1 MEAARFKLDI
11 AFQEKGESLHQWADR
26 LKDIGF
32 RIARGE
38 RGAYGAV
45 EPRLVFKFCLAGL
58 DKEAGHKVI
67 ETGPPSDLETAVER
81 VQWLQHVESASRG
94 RSWYEDSGK
103 DYSRCGGNPHYWE
116 DQDYRQRR
124 DLVDK
129 DYQRDSDGQEHQY
142 RGPWSEE
149 GRTVSPNF
157 REQRTRDYS
166 PAVCDVGRG
175 VESPLETLMKT
186 NLVQEV
192 KGLGNSMESESKEPV
207 TMDGCLQVIDS
218 KVQTLER
225 ARRGSLSQSPH
236 RRSPPHVEGSLP
248 VPKPASLSSNH
259 GVPGI
264 MVGDEDDRCRPK
276 IKGQVI
282 ACSGKCLGSREVM
295 AGVRV
300 GDEDDRYRPKIKGQ
314 VCIFSRKVLGSKE
327 NMPGSRVDSANVF
340 RGLENDDGRCRP
352 KLERDWWV

>member
-1 MEAARFKLDI
+1 MGPA
-11 AFQEKGESLHQWADR
+11 KGTHQMLNETPLAQSVSPTTLQPASR
-26 LKDIGF
+26 LQ
-32 RIARGE
+32 
-38 RGAYGAV
+38 
-45 EPRLVFKFCLAGL
+45 
-58 DKEAGHKVI
+58 
-67 ETGPPSDLETAVER
+67 TAVER

-124 DLVDK
+124 DSDSA
-129 DYQRDSDGQEHQY
+129 DHRSRSIWSRD
-142 RGPWSEE
+142 
-149 GRTVSPNF
+149 GRVSSTNF
-157 REQRTRDYS
+157 REQRPQDYS
-166 PAVCDVGRG
+166 PAVRAVGRG

-186 NLVQEV
+186 NLAQEV
-192 KGLGNSMESESKEPV
+192 KGLGNRMESESKAPV
-207 TMDGCLQVIDS
+207 NMDGCLQVIDS

-276 IKGQVI
+276 IKGQV
-282 ACSGKCLGSREVM
+282 
-295 AGVRV
+295 
-300 GDEDDRYRPKIKGQ
+300 
-314 VCIFSRKVLGSKE
+314 CIFSRKVLGSKE

>member
-1 MEAARFKLDI
+1 
-11 AFQEKGESLHQWADR
+11 SLHQWADR
-26 LKDIGF
+26 LREIGF
-32 RIARGE
+32 RIGRGE
-38 RGAYGAV
+38 RGAYGAL
-45 EPRLVFKFCLAGL
+45 EPKLVLRFCLAGL
-58 DKEAGHKVI
+58 DEEAGRKAI
-67 ETGPPSDLETAVER
+67 ETGPPQNLETAVER
-81 VQWLQHVESASRG
+81 VRWFQQVVFASRKSSLYDNYG
-94 RSWYEDSGK
+94 T
-103 DYSRCGGNPHYWE
+103 DYLRCGGFSHY
-116 DQDYRQRR
+116 
-124 DLVDK
+124 LVDK

-142 RGPWSEE
+142 RGLWSEE

-192 KGLGNSMESESKEPV
+192 KGLGNSMESESKAPV
-207 TMDGCLQVIDS
+207 IMDGCLQVIDS

-282 ACSGKCLGSREVM
+282 TCSGKCLGSREVM